1 MKGTYTDISPLMKN
15 FFRKLHNSEVLL
27 LAAYAGMFASS
38 FFMEKSASEDINF
51 FIFIAIMLLSLWT
64 VWRHKVISPVLY
76 PFYLYLG
83 AIFGLLLSNSGG
95 VLGLFLGLIF
105 LGLICLEIIWGALF
119 AAKDSPKMI
128 VLIMLSFL
136 VVFTLDRLFIT
147 SDEMGEKGP
156 TFYLDEYPDW
166 RILQ

>member
-1 MKGTYTDISPLMKN
+1 MKKP
-15 FFRKLHNSEVLL
+15 FRKLHISEVLL
-27 LAAYAGMFASS
+27 LAAYAVMFASS
-38 FFMEKSASEDINF
+38 FFMEDGAAEDLNF
-51 FIFIAIMLLSLWT
+51 FIFIAVVLLSLWSA
-64 VWRHKVISPVLY
+64 WRLKAISPVLY
-76 PFYLYLG
+76 PFYIYLG

-95 VLGLFLGLIF
+95 ASGPGAAIGLFLGLIF

-119 AAKDSPKMI
+119 AVKDSPKMI